1 PMRYPVFRA
10 LWLATTLANL
20 GGLIQSVGAAWLM
33 TSIAASA
40 DMVALVQTSLAL
52 PVMLLALAAGAIA
65 DNRDRRVVMLWT
77 QCFMLTVSVALA
89 VVAWADLIT
98 PWLLL
103 FFTFL
108 IGCGSAFNAPAWQAS
123 VGDLVPRKEL
133 PGAIALN
140 SLGFNIARS
149 VGPAIGGAIVAAA
162 GAAAAFVT
170 NAASYVALLVV
181 LARWRPLRPPA
192 LLPPESLGVAMAA
205 GIRYVSMSPAIRI
218 VLLRSAIF
226 GAG

>member
-1 PMRYPVFRA
+1 
-10 LWLATTLANL
+10 
-20 GGLIQSVGAAWLM
+20 
-33 TSIAASA
+33 
-40 DMVALVQTSLAL
+40 
-52 PVMLLALAAGAIA
+52 PVMLLALVAGAIA
-65 DNRDRRVVMLWT
+65 DNRDRRVVMLGT
-77 QCFMLTVSVALA
+77 QCFMLAVSVALA
-89 VVAWADLIT
+89 LAAWADVLT

-103 FFTFL
+103 LFTFL
-108 IGCGSAFNAPAWQAS
+108 IGCGSAFNAPAWHAS

-140 SLGFNIARS
+140 SMGFNIARS

-170 NAASYVALLVV
+170 NALSYVALLVV
-181 LARWRPLRPPA
+181 LARWRPQRAPA

-226 GAG
+226 GAGASG